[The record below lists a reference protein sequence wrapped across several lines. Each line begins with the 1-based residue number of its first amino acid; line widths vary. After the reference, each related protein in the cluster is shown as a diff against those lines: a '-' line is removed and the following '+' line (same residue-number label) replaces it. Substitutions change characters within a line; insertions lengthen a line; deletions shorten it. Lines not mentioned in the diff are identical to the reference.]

1 MTEYSYNLIMFY
13 VIIVVRPRSPL
24 FSARTEGMTGSASLA
39 SAALTPS
46 AQWPPS
52 DASRRPRVVLKNLY
66 PPQLFGEASVLNPRL
81 GREAGAVVAVTLV
94 ELLLVHK
101 NQIKPEWITEEI
113 EATLRGKAIQW
124 PVGSEV
130 KHLYVMLFWTAL
142 WKDGVGGGGRSAHSR
157 SLYSLS
163 FFRSPPL
170 HSPFSSSLALSLFS
184 GAGINQRSSGRRCEK
199 MCDVV

>member
-1 MTEYSYNLIMFY
+1 
-13 VIIVVRPRSPL
+13 
-24 FSARTEGMTGSASLA
+24 MTGSASLA

-46 AQWPPS
+46 AQGSPS

-130 KHLYVMLFWTAL
+130 KHLYVVLFWTAL
-142 WKDGVGGGGRSAHSR
+142 WTDGVGGGGGRSAHSR

-163 FFRSPPL
+163 FSLSPPL
-170 HSPFSSSLALSLFS
+170 LSPFSSSLALSLLVQ
-184 GAGINQRSSGRRCEK
+184 A
-199 MCDVV
+199 